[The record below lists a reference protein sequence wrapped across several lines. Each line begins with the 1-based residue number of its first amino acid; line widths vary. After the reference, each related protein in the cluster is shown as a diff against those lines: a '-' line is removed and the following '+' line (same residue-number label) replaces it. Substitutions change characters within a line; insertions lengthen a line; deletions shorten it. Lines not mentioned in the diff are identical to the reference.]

1 MLTEATGQNACKTI
15 PAHLKTA
22 IGLRGKDWP
31 LFDFSGETYSLG
43 QLDQQSD
50 QLAAGLATLGLSK
63 GMTVSSILDNSWD
76 QVVLLFA
83 AGKLGA
89 VHVPVNTAYKGDFL
103 RHQLADSS
111 AAILIAEPDY
121 AQRIMAIEDGLPE
134 ARHLLVRGEMP
145 ACVSKTMSVSVLRDS
160 LSNNAPPSVDI
171 GAGDL
176 AMLIYTAGTTGP
188 SKGCMVTHGYA
199 SNMSRQLA
207 EFNGITRDDVIW
219 TPLPG
224 FHMNQISTT
233 LLSAMRVGARASIY
247 PRFSVSNFWPEI
259 ERSGATAVSLLASML
274 TLIADAPESESMK
287 RCFGQLRL
295 AIGAPFPETLVQKWQ
310 QRFGVKYGGST
321 GFGLTECA
329 LITSVSVMENRPANS
344 SGRRNEDFDVRIAGD
359 DDEEL
364 PTGQAGEI
372 LVRPRRAHVMFTGF
386 WKRPEATL
394 ELMTNL
400 WYHTGDIGKFDEDG
414 FFYFVD
420 RKKDYLRRRG
430 ENISSFE
437 MESTFR
443 HHGDIVEVA
452 VHAAPSDLG
461 EDELKVTAI
470 LKEGSKLSAEE
481 LCRWSVEHVPY
492 FAVPRFIEFRSEL
505 PKNPVGRVLKYQ
517 LRDEGV
523 TPTTW
528 DREKSGLVLEK
539 R

>member
-1 MLTEATGQNACKTI
+1 MTATKSNKNCTTI
-15 PAHLKTA
+15 PAHLKAA
-22 IGLRGKDWP
+22 IELRGRDWQA
-31 LFDFSGETYSLG
+31 LDFSGEQFTLG
-43 QLDQQSD
+43 QLDEQSD
-50 QLAAGLATLGLSK
+50 QLAAGLAALGLVK
-63 GMTVSSILDNSWD
+63 GQTVASILDNSWD

-89 VHVPVNTAYKGDFL
+89 IHVPVNTAYKGDFL
-103 RHQLADSS
+103 CHQLADSS
-111 AAILIAEPDY
+111 ANILIAEPDY
-121 AQRIMAIEDGLPE
+121 AERITAIENGLPE
-134 ARHLLVRGEMP
+134 AQHLLVRGELP
-145 ACVSKTMSVSVLRDS
+145 ANQPKKLAMQRLRDVYS
-160 LSNNAPPSVDI
+160 DAVPPTVEL

-199 SNMSRQLA
+199 ANMSRQLA
-207 EFNGITRDDVIW
+207 ELNGIKSDDVIW

-224 FHMNQISTT
+224 FHMNQIATT
-233 LLSAMRVGARASIY
+233 LLSAMLMGARASIY

-259 ERSGATAVSLLASML
+259 ERSGATSVSLLASML
-274 TLIADAPESESMK
+274 NLIADAPETEVMK
-287 RCFGQLRL
+287 RCFGQIRVV
-295 AIGAPFPETLVQKWQ
+295 IGAPFPEALVSKWQ
-310 QRFGVKYGGST
+310 QRFGVTYGGSA

-329 LITSVSVMENRPANS
+329 LITSVPVSEQRPPNS
-344 SGRRNEDFDVRIAGD
+344 AGRRNDDFDVRIAGND
-359 DDEEL
+359 DVEL
-364 PTGQAGEI
+364 PNGQAGEI
-372 LVRPRRAHVMFTGF
+372 LVRPKKPHVMFAGF
-386 WKRPEATL
+386 WKRPEDTL
-394 ELMTNL
+394 KLMTNL
-400 WYHTGDIGKFDEDG
+400 WYHTGDIGKFDDEG

-443 HHGDIVEVA
+443 MHGDIVEVA
-452 VHAAPSDLG
+452 VHAAPSELG

-470 LKEGSKLSAEE
+470 LKEDATLTEE
-481 LCRWSVEHVPY
+481 DLCRWSVERVPY

-523 TPTTW
+523 TSATW
-528 DREKSGLVLEK
+528 DREKSGFVLEK